1 MSSGLNIAPQ
11 SIPHKLEGL
20 AVRASYARP
29 MVVFELPCPNSRA
42 GDSPV
47 MAPSGAFFPLC
58 DVSASGMRP
67 LKLASQPRPC
77 LIDIWQ
83 CALFRQQNLS
93 LGRLSVI
100 VFARAIKC
108 MMRGGCCD
116 NASAYPQDDLPDFPK
131 LACHSYG
138 AWEFLDTGPSC
149 SLP

>member
-1 MSSGLNIAPQ
+1 
-11 SIPHKLEGL
+11 
-20 AVRASYARP
+20 

-58 DVSASGMRP
+58 DISASGMRP

-77 LIDIWQ
+77 LMDIWQ
-83 CALFRQQNLS
+83 CALFRQHNLS
-93 LGRLSVI
+93 LGRLPVI

-116 NASAYPQDDLPDFPK
+116 NASGSPQDDIPDPVK
-131 LACHSYG
+131 SSSVIHTALGKSQIQDLVAACHDNSNVAILLQG
-138 AWEFLDTGPSC
+138 
-149 SLP
+149 